1 MCILIDSEFKIYM
14 GITSLEVSSCFF
26 PPNFSRALPRSA
38 FFLSGCVDVHPSS
51 RLRTSAVSS
60 CTRALCDVK

>member
-1 MCILIDSEFKIYM
+1 MSNLIDSEYKIYVA
-14 GITSLEVSSCFF
+14 ITSLEASSSCFF
-26 PPNFSRALPRSA
+26 CLISTELSPTA

-51 RLRTSAVSS
+51 QLRTSAVSS

>member
-1 MCILIDSEFKIYM
+1 MCILIDSEFKIYV
-14 GITSLEVSSCFF
+14 GITGLEVPSWFSFLISAEFSPTLPF
-26 PPNFSRALPRSA
+26 PSL
-38 FFLSGCVDVHPSS
+38 GCVDVHPSS